1 MAVSK
6 PQLPPKEGYVEVEE
20 NGQRVYKKVE
30 SGTEEKLNQQIEQIW
45 TDMANSYY
53 EGVNEI

>member
-20 NGQRVYKKVE
+20 EGKRVYKEVVTK
-30 SGTEEKLNQQIEQIW
+30 TDEKIEQLW

-53 EGVNEI
+53 QGVNEI